1 MLFLK
6 LSSRRFGNGLAYNN
20 PGFLMGRRGLS
31 FDPHSIIQTMT
42 SSLEAV
48 HASTGL
54 PWWALIPLTTFTLR
68 SLWTLP
74 LAVLQRRRITKQ
86 SRLRPIVSAMSP
98 IFKHNLAK
106 QVNKAK
112 AEAAT
117 VTTHTNTKSD
127 TTYMPKHPLVNIKY
141 EEMLVLT
148 AKEVRKRQKKLF
160 KDNGVPIWKNFI
172 LPTFQVPLW
181 IAMSLTMRD
190 LSGWSTWFSAVNKP
204 LDQSLYSEGALWFQ
218 DLAVSDPY
226 HVFPILIGITALGNI
241 EWLFKTLQLS
251 RNSQRQKMRI
261 TLADAMGNISRLAVV
276 FLMAISYH
284 APVALCLYWL
294 SSQVYSLIQ
303 NVILDLVMPVTFLK
317 NRRLSGKDQKNPNAF
332 NIVVERND
340 SL

>member
-1 MLFLK
+1 MLFPK
-6 LSSRRFGNGLAYNN
+6 LPLANGLAHPNTR
-20 PGFLMGRRGLS
+20 LLIGRRNFSL
-31 FDPHSIIQTMT
+31 DPHLIVQTMT
-42 SSLEAV
+42 LLLEAV

-54 PWWALIPLTTFTLR
+54 QWWALIPLTTFTLR
-68 SLWTLP
+68 SVWTLP
-74 LAVLQRRRITKQ
+74 LAILQRRRIRKQ
-86 SRLRPIVSAMSP
+86 LRLRPIVSAMSP
-98 IFKHNLAK
+98 ILKHNLAK

-117 VTTHTNTKSD
+117 MATSEKVNPKS
-127 TTYMPKHPLVNIKY
+127 TYVPNNPLVNINY

-160 KDNGVPIWKNFI
+160 KDNGVPVWKNFI
-172 LPTFQVPLW
+172 LPAFQVPLW
-181 IAMSLTMRD
+181 VAMSLTMRD

-218 DLAVSDPY
+218 DLAILDPY

-251 RNSQRQKMRI
+251 RQSQRQKMRI
-261 TLADAMGNISRLAVV
+261 TLADAMGNILRLTVV

-303 NVILDLVMPVTFLK
+303 NVFLDLVMPVSFLK
-317 NRRLSGKDQKNPNAF
+317 NGRLSGKVQNNRDSF
-332 NIVVERND
+332 DIVKRREQT
-340 SL
+340 L